1 MIVFHCPDPDGLVH
15 DIDEFDYILSRMNL
29 TRDDSEKT
37 TAKLDTLR
45 RAVSSYKRYIINPL
59 AWKLGMKMNKPLH
72 EIKDDEQLEF
82 VIEAIDEID
91 YELSLFQFKLAY
103 LFDDAE
109 DAYDA
114 LLHLRMLIQN
124 FMRTV
129 LALSTAQKATMMNN
143 RPRIELSRDLKFLLL
158 NNALNQAMEQLD
170 RDYLQLRQFA
180 RNVEALQEEYESSL
194 AYLQSLINDLFTE
207 NGYAE

>member
-1 MIVFHCPDPDGLVH
+1 
-15 DIDEFDYILSRMNL
+15 
-29 TRDDSEKT
+29 
-37 TAKLDTLR
+37 
-45 RAVSSYKRYIINPL
+45 
-59 AWKLGMKMNKPLH
+59 
-72 EIKDDEQLEF
+72 
-82 VIEAIDEID
+82 
-91 YELSLFQFKLAY
+91 
-103 LFDDAE
+103 
-109 DAYDA
+109 
-114 LLHLRMLIQN
+114 
-124 FMRTV
+124 
-129 LALSTAQKATMMNN
+129 MMNN